1 MKRRRCHSGG
11 WPIRSA
17 VAVALVLAAACG
29 DDSSAANEAES
40 PVGGTDAG
48 PVGGRDPDASVG
60 GGGGGG
66 GSPEGGAGGGGG
78 SADAGTGG
86 TGGQACTAQYRY
98 DPTVD
103 TELTTFPDDYYT
115 TETPDTPT
123 GLRVDTTAAPWRAG
137 VVRALTRVFEDLD
150 TLDGFGVSAGIVL
163 RFTAPL
169 AELPGGPATASEGPV
184 ELWVLGDA
192 PRRVPFEVTTADAGG
207 TLILKPM
214 VPLPS
219 QSRAG
224 VVVRRTLTAA
234 DGGCLDASPALAAT
248 LDGSSAEPG
257 LARLTNRYTELLAAA
272 GAEPGEVAAAV
283 VFTTQST
290 TALSEA
296 VSLRVQG
303 SNPDWLEAPTCTTR
317 AGLVTC
323 QGRAMLD
330 DYRTGDVIA
339 DAEPDAQ
346 YEVPFTV
353 WMPETR
359 TGPLP
364 LVVFGHGL
372 GGARDNAAGLA
383 EALAPEGFAVFAVD
397 ALGHGAHPTAPP
409 GNDPF
414 ALIQFLGLDVATQQ
428 VYARR
433 IRDNFRQS
441 AFDKLQLLRIL
452 DAHPDVDAD
461 GTPDL
466 DLERVLY
473 WGVSLGGIMGAEP
486 LALDPHYSAGILTVA
501 GARLIDIVAEAPAF
515 GQFQPFLKSFAGG
528 ADALA
533 RAVPVIQTV
542 VDAGDPVAYAPH
554 VLADRLPAGGARRPH
569 VLQTM
574 AIGDEIVYNPANR
587 TLARA
592 LSLPHVPPVFQDV
605 GLLEVAGPAPLSG
618 NLEGV
623 TAGLFQYDRVR
634 QSQNGRPVA
643 ASHDNAFAMEPITQ
657 MFTFLASWAAD
668 GTPTLVDPYAELN
681 TPPLP

>member
-1 MKRRRCHSGG
+1 MKRRRCHSGR
-11 WPIRSA
+11 PATLSV
-17 VAVALVLAAACG
+17 VAVALALAAACG
-29 DDSSAANEAES
+29 DDSSAASETEA
-40 PVGGTDAG
+40 PTGGTDAG
-48 PVGGRDPDASVG
+48 PAGGAAPDAGVGGA
-60 GGGGGG
+60 GGGG

-78 SADAGTGG
+78 RADAGTGG
-86 TGGQACTAQYRY
+86 AGGQGCTAQYRY
-98 DPTVD
+98 DPAVD
-103 TELTTFPDDYYT
+103 TELSTFPDDYYT

-169 AELPGGPATASEGPV
+169 AELPGGPASAGDGPV

-192 PRRVPFEVTTADAGG
+192 PRRVPFEITTADAGA

-234 DGGCLDASPALAAT
+234 DGGCIDASPALAAT
-248 LDGSSAEPG
+248 LDRSTTDPG
-257 LARLTNRYTELLAAA
+257 LARLTGRYTELLAAA
-272 GAEPGEVAAAV
+272 GLEPDDVAAAV

-296 VSLRVQG
+296 VSLRVQA

-372 GGARDNAAGLA
+372 GGGARQRRRPRRGARTRGLRGLRGRRA
-383 EALAPEGFAVFAVD
+383 RSRRTP
-397 ALGHGAHPTAPP
+397 HGA
-409 GNDPF
+409 
-414 ALIQFLGLDVATQQ
+414 
-428 VYARR
+428 AR
-433 IRDNFRQS
+433 
-441 AFDKLQLLRIL
+441 
-452 DAHPDVDAD
+452 
-461 GTPDL
+461 
-466 DLERVLY
+466 
-473 WGVSLGGIMGAEP
+473 
-486 LALDPHYSAGILTVA
+486 
-501 GARLIDIVAEAPAF
+501 
-515 GQFQPFLKSFAGG
+515 
-528 ADALA
+528 
-533 RAVPVIQTV
+533 
-542 VDAGDPVAYAPH
+542 
-554 VLADRLPAGGARRPH
+554 
-569 VLQTM
+569 
-574 AIGDEIVYNPANR
+574 
-587 TLARA
+587 
-592 LSLPHVPPVFQDV
+592 
-605 GLLEVAGPAPLSG
+605 
-618 NLEGV
+618 
-623 TAGLFQYDRVR
+623 
-634 QSQNGRPVA
+634 
-643 ASHDNAFAMEPITQ
+643 
-657 MFTFLASWAAD
+657 
-668 GTPTLVDPYAELN
+668 
-681 TPPLP
+681 